1 MGEGRRR
8 IVVDPLYRIL
18 FSSTNES
25 TLDTYNHI
33 QESQNNCTE

>member
-25 TLDTYNHI
+25 TLDTYNHN
-33 QESQNNCTE
+33 SPPPLTH